1 MSESLEDRVHR
12 LERHA
17 TRLTAVAAVL
27 AVGLVLSVLWHLLP
41 RPALEAQRFMLRDRL
56 GTWRGA
62 LMLREDGSPVVRLND
77 SRGKARLY
85 GVVLPDGNPRLRF
98 TDSTGEH
105 RAILELEQHSLPQL
119 SLFAADGRL
128 RARVAVDS
136 AGRPTAE
143 LRWGARRRVVS
154 LEPPEDRAH

>member
-1 MSESLEDRVHR
+1 MLESLDARVHQ
-12 LERHA
+12 LERRI
-17 TRLTAVAAVL
+17 TRLTAIAAVL
-27 AVGLVLSVLWHLLP
+27 AVGFVLSVLWQLLP
-41 RPALEAQRFMLRDRL
+41 RPALEAQRFMLRDSI

-62 LMLREDGSPVVRLND
+62 LMMREDGCPVVRLND
-77 SRGKARLY
+77 ARGKARLY

-98 TDSTGEH
+98 TDSTGVH

-119 SLFAADGRL
+119 SLLGPDGGL

-143 LRWGARRRVVS
+143 LLWGGQRRMIS
-154 LEPPEDRAH
+154 LEPPSESPH